1 MKDHFESIYKVDGL
15 LPDPDG
21 VLEVMKSASEED
33 MPSIISQIKEQR
45 LDLNLNIYRQV
56 EKYEHLRDMSS

>member
-1 MKDHFESIYKVDGL
+1 MKDHFESIYKIDGL

-21 VLEVMKSASEED
+21 VLEVIKSASEED

>member
-1 MKDHFESIYKVDGL
+1 
-15 LPDPDG
+15 
-21 VLEVMKSASEED
+21 MKSASEED

>member
-21 VLEVMKSASEED
+21 VLEVIKSASEDD
-33 MPSIISQIKEQR
+33 MPSIISQIKEQH
-45 LDLNLNIYRQV
+45 LDLNPNIYREV

>member
-1 MKDHFESIYKVDGL
+1 MKDHFESIYKVGGL

-21 VLEVMKSASEED
+21 VLEVIKSASEDD
-33 MPSIISQIKEQR
+33 MPSIISQIKEQH
-45 LDLNLNIYRQV
+45 LDLNPNIYREV

>member
-45 LDLNLNIYRQV
+45 LDLNLNIYREV

>member
-1 MKDHFESIYKVDGL
+1 MKDYFESIYRIGGL

-21 VLEVMKSASEED
+21 VLEVIKATSEDD
-33 MPSIISQIKEQR
+33 MPSVISQIKEQR
-45 LDLNLNIYRQV
+45 LDLNPNIYREV

>member
-1 MKDHFESIYKVDGL
+1 MKDYFESIYKIDGL